1 MASNP
6 HRGGPGGSL
15 YGGAAPYR
23 SKDGLST
30 RTATG
35 SEEIQLRID
44 PMHSDLDDE
53 ITGLHGQV
61 RQLKNIAQDIGSEA
75 KFQRDFLD
83 ELQVTLMR
91 AQAGVKNNIRKLN
104 LSIIRS
110 GNNHIM
116 HVIRKDLGR
125 KEIRKKNFNGFLIH
139 LRCSFGFVAFMSSFF
154 IKREDWRPFRLAFS
168 QHRLETGSVFSEL
181 FSFSFSFFSAAP
193 LLVSLFIS
201 FPRIFIFRILGI
213 EKVVMVNPILGLS
226 VAFDL
231 SSGTS
236 GGLDSQKRRG
246 LVVRAG
252 KAALCQTKRSRS
264 RKSLARTH
272 GFRLRMRTT
281 SGRATIKRRRAKG
294 RWNLCPKS
302 NPSSGKRA

>member
-61 RQLKNIAQDIGSEA
+61 RQLKNVKSHSSSLECHMYRMILRIMGLLIIAQEIGSEA

-116 HVIRKDLGR
+116 HVVL
-125 KEIRKKNFNGFLIH
+125 FAL
-139 LRCSFGFVAFMSSFF
+139 LCFF
-154 IKREDWRPFRLAFS
+154 ILYMWSKMFKR
-168 QHRLETGSVFSEL
+168 
-181 FSFSFSFFSAAP
+181 
-193 LLVSLFIS
+193 
-201 FPRIFIFRILGI
+201 
-213 EKVVMVNPILGLS
+213 
-226 VAFDL
+226 
-231 SSGTS
+231 
-236 GGLDSQKRRG
+236 
-246 LVVRAG
+246 
-252 KAALCQTKRSRS
+252 
-264 RKSLARTH
+264 
-272 GFRLRMRTT
+272 
-281 SGRATIKRRRAKG
+281 
-294 RWNLCPKS
+294 
-302 NPSSGKRA
+302 